1 MALEPARTSVQVTI
15 CLFAVDDQEPGLG
28 FCPNTPRN
36 CWGHILQIHSLSLL
50 RIFIRNILLPFQV
63 WSFRID
69 IHRQPSGDPATIDRP
84 IIPDNE
90 TRNQMSSICPRLA
103 YHLLSCT
110 HLHLKRAIF
119 QWHEGWVFKVP
130 STQEYGGCSRHH
142 FHNLASVEERRMST
156 WSHSYVT
163 PHTSMYYCIC
173 IYTGRESLDEARCE

>member
-15 CLFAVDDQEPGLG
+15 CSFAVDDQEPGLG
-28 FCPNTPRN
+28 RIFCFCANTPWN

-50 RIFIRNILLPFQV
+50 TIFIRNIPLPLQV

-103 YHLLSCT
+103 YHLLSGT

-119 QWHEGWVFKVP
+119 QWH
-130 STQEYGGCSRHH
+130 GGGVQSSKHTGIRWLLPTSFSWPC
-142 FHNLASVEERRMST
+142 LRRGKT
-156 WSHSYVT
+156 DVDLKPLVCHPAY
-163 PHTSMYYCIC
+163 
-173 IYTGRESLDEARCE
+173 